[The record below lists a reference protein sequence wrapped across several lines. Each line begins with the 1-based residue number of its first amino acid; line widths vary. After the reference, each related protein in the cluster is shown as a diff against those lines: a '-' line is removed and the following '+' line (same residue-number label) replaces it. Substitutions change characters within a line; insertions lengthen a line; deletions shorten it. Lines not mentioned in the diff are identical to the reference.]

1 MDSIVK
7 HSLGPHVKL
16 GTWVWSREG
25 FCNLFA
31 WQVVGP
37 RVWKRIIERGE
48 EGTQDA
54 VWGRNVDWPV
64 RDSDWRGRTTR
75 NRGVARL
82 GLEGTHDSESR
93 ATLGGVDS
101 FFLEPGEVGGV

>member
-54 VWGRNVDWPV
+54 
-64 RDSDWRGRTTR
+64 
-75 NRGVARL
+75 
-82 GLEGTHDSESR
+82 E
-93 ATLGGVDS
+93 
-101 FFLEPGEVGGV
+101 